1 MSVLCFIL
9 DNKGYYTAAT
19 LVRNQYWIRKQN
31 PRIVIVQITLC
42 KELKWL

>member
-19 LVRNQYWIRKQN
+19 LVRNQ
-31 PRIVIVQITLC
+31 C